1 MAEGCCQLVGDLNL
15 GLSGGCLI
23 SVNTNCS
30 TEGIIA
36 CGDDQ
41 PLQGPTTGTVSITAY
56 ANNSIWI
63 GCPAKAGLSVPY
75 VRKYDCDL
83 DIVYFI
89 SSGQGQSFTSGDTQG
104 LATVKFVLDTCVSM
118 SASSASG
125 PTSTYMEVEQTN
137 GYGLSYNGGPISI
150 DTTPTMEP
158 SSLGGA
164 FPSELYLQS
173 FSFDAQPGQIPTVT
187 YSYVHGG

>member
-15 GLSGGCLI
+15 GITGGCLI

-56 ANNSIWI
+56 ASNSVWI

-89 SSGQGQSFTSGDTQG
+89 SSGQGQSFVSGDAQG
-104 LATVKFVLDTCVSM
+104 LDNVKILLDTFVSM
-118 SASSASG
+118 SAS
-125 PTSTYMEVEQTN
+125 
-137 GYGLSYNGGPISI
+137 
-150 DTTPTMEP
+150 
-158 SSLGGA
+158 
-164 FPSELYLQS
+164 
-173 FSFDAQPGQIPTVT
+173 
-187 YSYVHGG
+187 